1 MKVYRETHHKS
12 RLSNEQLL
20 DMVDAVCPAH
30 NSAFILCESTISSCN
45 IEKVGKF
52 AVKIKYSTYVFYKL
66 PERNE
71 MYGFATNEMYGFA
84 TNGAYAVLRRINGS
98 SDYVLCS
105 IMPSTS
111 FIAPDEY
118 ICIGEL

>member
-1 MKVYRETHHKS
+1 MRVYRETHHKS

-20 DMVDAVCPAH
+20 DMVGAVCPAH

-71 MYGFATNEMYGFA
+71 MYGLVI
-84 TNGAYAVLRRINGS
+84 NGTYEVLCRVNGS

-105 IMPSTS
+105 IILSTA

>member
-1 MKVYRETHHKS
+1 MRVYKVAHHKS

-20 DMVDAVCPAH
+20 DMVDAVCPGH
-30 NSAFILCESTISSCN
+30 NSAFILCESTIGSCG

-71 MYGFATNEMYGFA
+71 MYGFAI
-84 TNGAYAVLRRINGS
+84 NGAYAVLHRVNGS

-111 FIAPDEY
+111 FIAPEEY

>member
-1 MKVYRETHHKS
+1 MKVYRETYHKS
-12 RLSNEQLL
+12 RLSDKQLL
-20 DMVDAVCPAH
+20 DMVDAVCLSD
-30 NSAFILCESTISSCN
+30 NQAFILSESTISSCN

-52 AVKIKYSTYVFYKL
+52 AVKIKYSTYVFCKL

-71 MYGFATNEMYGFA
+71 MYSFTTNEMYGFA
-84 TNGAYAVLRRINGS
+84 TNGAYVVLRRINGS

>member
-1 MKVYRETHHKS
+1 MKVYRETYHKS
-12 RLSNEQLL
+12 RLSDKQLL
-20 DMVDAVCPAH
+20 DMVDAVCLSD
-30 NSAFILCESTISSCN
+30 NSAFILCESTISSCD

-71 MYGFATNEMYGFA
+71 MYGFATN
-84 TNGAYAVLRRINGS
+84 GAYAVLRRVNGS

-111 FIAPDEY
+111 FIAPDKY
-118 ICIGEL
+118 KCIGEI

>member
-1 MKVYRETHHKS
+1 MRVYKVVHHKS

-66 PERNE
+66 PEH
-71 MYGFATNEMYGFA
+71 NEMYGFA
-84 TNGAYAVLRRINGS
+84 TNGAYAVLRRVNGS

-105 IMPSTS
+105 IMPSAS